1 MLSRGAAARL
11 PVALVEWLR
20 TWDPDSAEAYHRR
33 NVERLR
39 DPAVLT
45 ALRELAGA
53 SSGDARLAVF
63 RTALELARE
72 FGGVGPEEGP
82 RPVALTMLD
91 VEPAWSEARGRVPA
105 VFVYDFVRVTGDRQ
119 VRFPWDG
126 LLFQMMVA
134 GVLSGVQVVSLLRAT
149 AVTGKDRASVT
160 MMEAVVELLSLP
172 RDRGVLDADP
182 LVDPRLKPIFLI
194 GSVRSPRVWMVPMR
208 AVWIRMIGWLGPVG
222 SPR

>member
-1 MLSRGAAARL
+1 M
-11 PVALVEWLR
+11 
-20 TWDPDSAEAYHRR
+20 
-33 NVERLR
+33 
-39 DPAVLT
+39 
-45 ALRELAGA
+45 
-53 SSGDARLAVF
+53 
-63 RTALELARE
+63 
-72 FGGVGPEEGP
+72 
-82 RPVALTMLD
+82 
-91 VEPAWSEARGRVPA
+91 PA

-182 LVDPRLKPIFLI
+182 LVDPRLKPIFFDRIGKITKGVDGSYEGCLDPYDRVAWTGRLTALKDGLARGDEAAQMHAKLI
-194 GSVRSPRVWMVPMR
+194 DTVTY
-208 AVWIRMIGWLGPVG
+208 AV
-222 SPR
+222 SNC